1 MMSSL
6 TTLNRAKLASTGVG
20 LKPVQVGGTPICNSV
35 ADFVQ
40 LVSTYYKVFREE
52 LSDDVVF
59 LRGFK
64 TCQPADQFDTAI
76 HLLRTASQHST
87 NVRATTY
94 FEKWLSQHS
103 TPQAAADALF
113 ELLGRALQGLASN
126 AVLASR
132 NDRARDRW
140 RDIAA
145 TDVSAVMI
153 SVMAD
158 LGLKYSGGQRAFFV
172 RQVEGRLKVE
182 PGTGPRKAV
191 VMDYSVQALVSKHA
205 PLPVSYVEVL
215 DHLGLLSDVRAEGA
229 VLVAYSVAS
238 VAPGLNGDA
247 FLQRVEQ
254 TWRAAAAF

>member
-1 MMSSL
+1 MISSL
-6 TTLNRAKLASTGVG
+6 TTLDRAKLASTGVG
-20 LKPVQVGGTPICNSV
+20 LRPVQVGASPVCNSV

-40 LVSTYYKVFREE
+40 LVSTYYKLFREE
-52 LSDDVVF
+52 LSNDVVF

-64 TCQPADQFDTAI
+64 KCQPADQFDAAI

-87 NVRATTY
+87 DVRARA
-94 FEKWLSQHS
+94 FFDKWLAEHS
-103 TPQAAADALF
+103 SSQAAADTLF
-113 ELLGRALQGLASN
+113 ELLGKALDGLASN

-132 NDRARDRW
+132 NDRAREQW
-140 RDIAA
+140 RDIVA

-158 LGLKYSGGQRAFFV
+158 LGLAFSAGQRGFFV

-182 PGTGPRKAV
+182 PGTGPREAV
-191 VMDYSVQALVSKHA
+191 VKDYSVQALVSKHT

-215 DHLGLLSDVRAEGA
+215 DHLGLLSDVKAEGA

-247 FLQRVEQ
+247 FLERVEE